1 MAENQQE
8 RISRERRK
16 MLLSRLK
23 SEVGPYKRDL
33 YIAAVLSWIQ
43 FLMRILS
50 FFLIAKS
57 VEHLYKGEAISLIT
71 LICQLL
77 ILSAIGFAVSLLAKN
92 YQGTA
97 SQYARNHLKGAFF

>member
-50 FFLIAKS
+50 FS
-57 VEHLYKGEAISLIT
+57 
-71 LICQLL
+71 
-77 ILSAIGFAVSLLAKN
+77 
-92 YQGTA
+92 
-97 SQYARNHLKGAFF
+97 